1 MVPGTFR
8 LRLLHSYFHVELT
21 NAYRKNELTPKLKML
36 REELLSALPEHL
48 GFVYNKH
55 DIHWAPCLVVTGDR
69 MVLQGDSMGM
79 DNDLEMLLKLR
90 WLLSDVTETQ
100 GEWSESP
107 LPVPHQGAAS
117 GACAMVSLS
126 SIASFLERTLQV
138 ASGLINRRYDTS
150 YTTARF
156 KLKRIQLNVSGSG
169 CPTFVQ
175 PSAR

>member
-1 MVPGTFR
+1 LLSAEDYDELLHSPANSRLRGFSDPHSSPPPLSSLVELLDENWIGESIIDARAHRLVSTINSMVPGTFR

-100 GEWSESP
+100 GEW
-107 LPVPHQGAAS
+107 
-117 GACAMVSLS
+117 
-126 SIASFLERTLQV
+126 
-138 ASGLINRRYDTS
+138 
-150 YTTARF
+150 
-156 KLKRIQLNVSGSG
+156 
-169 CPTFVQ
+169 
-175 PSAR
+175 